1 MNLLFI
7 DTHSEKVVI
16 KIKKKDEIFEEEV
29 LSNRSHSEVLVPTLD
44 SVLKRSGL
52 KLQDIDEI
60 IVVNGPGS
68 FTGVRMG
75 VTIAKTIAYCLNKKI
90 KTITSLEMFGVSSE
104 EEFDLVTVS
113 DSKGVYSALK
123 KGNEYTQFLYHRI
136 SEFEIYK
143 NENNYKVLKEK
154 KIDLEKILLYL
165 ENVEPINPHLVN
177 PIYIK
182 EIDALK

>member
-1 MNLLFI
+1 MNVLFI
-7 DTHSEKVVI
+7 DTHSEKVIV
-16 KIKKKDEIFEEEV
+16 KIKKVDKIFEDEV
-29 LSNRSHSEVLVPTLD
+29 LSDRSHSEVLVPTLE
-44 SVLKRSGL
+44 SVLKKSNL
-52 KLQDIDEI
+52 KLQDLDEI

-90 KTITSLEMFGVSSE
+90 KTITSLEMYGVSSE
-104 EEFDLVTVS
+104 EDFDIVTVF

-123 KGNEYTQFLYHRI
+123 KGNEYTQFLYQKI

-154 KIDLEKILLYL
+154 NVNLEKILLYL
-165 ENVEPINPHLVN
+165 KNVEPSNPHLVN